1 MTKLREQYLCS
12 ALDKFK
18 SMISNG
24 ECSKA
29 DISYFC
35 NLAKYELDRRG
46 TSIDKKEWL
55 TKKEVSEELSIS
67 TSTIDRMIMKGLLS
81 RGKKIL
87 HQTRLV
93 WKVDEVE
100 QLKCLM
106 LLKSNS

>member
-46 TSIDKKEWL
+46 TGIDKKEWF
-55 TKKEVSEELSIS
+55 TKKEVAKELSVS
-67 TSTIDRMIMKGLLS
+67 TSTIDRMIMRRLLPK
-81 RGKKIL
+81 GKKIL
-87 HQTRLV
+87 HQTSLV
-93 WKVDEVE
+93 WKADEVE
-100 QLKCLM
+100 QLKRLM
-106 LLKSNS
+106 FPKSNT